1 MPRMKSKLTTFKVG
15 YFQKVGFKKHGS
27 RTVKARN
34 ADEAKVRVRHLVDG
48 ACSLYIQAP
57 QV

>member
-1 MPRMKSKLTTFKVG
+1 MPSSLKTFKVG
-15 YFQKVGFKKHGS
+15 YSKNVGYKKHGS

-34 ADEAKVRVRHLVDG
+34 AEEAKVRVRHSVDG
-48 ACSLYIQAP
+48 AFNLYIQDP

>member
-1 MPRMKSKLTTFKVG
+1 MASSLKTFKVG
-15 YFQKVGFKKHGS
+15 YTKNVGYKQHGS
-27 RTVKARN
+27 RTVQARD

-48 ACSLYIQAP
+48 ACNLYIQSP

>member
-1 MPRMKSKLTTFKVG
+1 MPKMKSKLKTFKVG
-15 YFQKVGFKKHGS
+15 YSKNVGYKKHGS

-34 ADEAKVRVRHLVDG
+34 AEEAKVRVRHSVDG
-48 ACSLYIQAP
+48 AFNLYIQDP

>member
-15 YFQKVGFKKHGS
+15 YSKNVGYKKHGS

-34 ADEAKVRVRHLVDG
+34 AEEAKVRVRHLVDG
-48 ACSLYIQAP
+48 AFNLYIQAS

>member
-15 YFQKVGFKKHGS
+15 YSKNVGYKKHGS
-27 RTVKARN
+27 RTVQARDAN
-34 ADEAKVRVRHLVDG
+34 EAKVRVRHLVDG
-48 ACSLYIQAP
+48 ACNLYIQAP